1 VLNQWKIGPK
11 LYLIV
16 GLLAAVAAGI
26 GLLGFDAMRTYNGKV
41 DEIDRASRR
50 AYIGE
55 QVWGLINAVVM
66 ESRGIYMSA
75 CEDGKA
81 SGKDVQCGREA
92 AEKYAPLLLDNL
104 KRMGEL
110 MKQWTA
116 LTEPDDA
123 AIMTRANVRVDEF
136 IKFRTELVRLSREAS
151 LPEARAFGDNEANRT
166 NRKQL
171 NDEIAALATSNDAR
185 IKRLKN
191 EIEEFYHNR
200 RILLIA
206 VAVLGVGATFLI
218 AILFTT
224 LSISQPVRRMTASM
238 LRLANGDTSGKVPA
252 TDRKDEIGEM
262 ARAVHFF
269 QGQAIAANSLT
280 ERVTEDVGRIA
291 LAATQASNAV
301 SQVSDG
307 AHLQLGSL
315 QKTSLAVKQSN
326 QAISDVAK
334 NTQLAS
340 GQARHAAD
348 LVTTGLD
355 RMNGMVEIV
364 NAIAES
370 SSKVRHIAE
379 SISRIASQ
387 TNILSLNAAIEAA
400 RAGEHG
406 SGFAVVAEEVRK
418 LAENSASLAQ
428 EIAEIVNRASA
439 QAGHGVAVAGE
450 VREKMQQI
458 AETVRQTDKL
468 AGSIATAMEE
478 QQAAV
483 SEINASLTD
492 LTRIGQSNATAAE
505 EITATMVDL
514 SKLADHTRSEVD
526 KFKKVSA

>member
-1 VLNQWKIGPK
+1 VPTQWKIGPK

-26 GLLGFDAMRTYNGKV
+26 GLLGADAMRTYNEKV
-41 DEIDRASRR
+41 GEIDRASSR
-50 AYIGE
+50 AIIGE
-55 QVWGLINAVVM
+55 RVNGLIYAVVM
-66 ESRGIYMSA
+66 DSRGIYMSA
-75 CEDGKA
+75 T
-81 SGKDVQCGREA
+81 A
-92 AEKYAPLLLDNL
+92 AESEKYAPLVLNNL
-104 KRMGEL
+104 KKIADL

-116 LTEPDDA
+116 VTESADA
-123 AIMTRANVRVDEF
+123 AIMTRASARVHEF
-136 IKFRTELVRLSREAS
+136 IKFRTELVRLSREVS
-151 LPEARAFGDNEANRT
+151 LPEARAFGDNDANRT
-166 NRKQL
+166 NRTQL
-171 NDEIAALATSNDAR
+171 NSEIAALAASNDGR
-185 IKRLKN
+185 IERLNK
-191 EIEEFYHNR
+191 EISDFYRNR
-200 RILLIA
+200 LVLLITLA
-206 VAVLGVGATFLI
+206 VAGVAASFII

-224 LSISQPVRRMTASM
+224 RFISQPVTQITSAMIRVAR
-238 LRLANGDTSGKVPA
+238 GDTGSEVPA

-269 QGQAIAANSLT
+269 QGQAVAANSLT

-307 AHLQLGSL
+307 AHVQLGSL
-315 QKTSLAVKQSN
+315 QKTSMAVKHST

-340 GQARHAAD
+340 GQARQAAQ
-348 LVTTGLD
+348 LVIGGLD
-355 RMNGMVEIV
+355 RMNSMVEIV

-370 SSKVRHIAE
+370 SAKVRHIAE

-387 TNILSLNAAIEAA
+387 TNILSLNATIEAA

-428 EIAEIVNRASA
+428 EIAEIVNRAST
-439 QAGHGVAVAGE
+439 QAGHGVSVAGE

-458 AETVRQTDKL
+458 AETVRETEKL

-483 SEINASLTD
+483 SEINASLTE

-514 SKLADHTRSEVD
+514 SKLADHTRGEVD
-526 KFKKVSA
+526 KFNKVGA